1 MRITKKAVALSVA
14 VVAAVGGGI
23 MVASSANAA
32 DPASAAGSI
41 PNTEGAVSG
50 WNIKNGTIYGADIDP
65 NVVKWFTGTYDNTV
79 TSDSVKDGALAEK
92 DLNDAV
98 KAKLN
103 AVAGEQG
110 PAGPAGPAGP
120 KGDAGADGVSG
131 LAVNGPTKVVPTGF
145 SEIKL
150 DCPEGKKALSGGL
163 KWESGDKSEA
173 KHVILN
179 GTYPSDLAEVEG
191 VSTATSWTVAL
202 TNNAPGEISV
212 QPFVTCANA
221 G

>member
-1 MRITKKAVALSVA
+1 LRITKKAVAVSVA
-14 VVAAVGGGI
+14 VVAAVTGGVL
-23 MVASSANAA
+23 VASSASAA
-32 DPASAAGSI
+32 DPTSAAGSI
-41 PNTEGAVSG
+41 PNTQDAVSG

-65 NVVKWFTGTYDNTV
+65 NVVKWFTGTYNNTV
-79 TSDSVKDGALAEK
+79 TSDSVKDGALAET

-103 AVAGEQG
+103 AVGGGEQ
-110 PAGPAGPAGP
+110 GPAGPAGP
-120 KGDAGADGVSG
+120 KGDAGAAGVSG

-163 KWESGDKSEA
+163 KWDSGAKSEA
-173 KHVILN
+173 KNVILN

-191 VSTATSWTVAL
+191 VSTASSWTVAL
-202 TNNAPGEISV
+202 TNNAPGEIAV